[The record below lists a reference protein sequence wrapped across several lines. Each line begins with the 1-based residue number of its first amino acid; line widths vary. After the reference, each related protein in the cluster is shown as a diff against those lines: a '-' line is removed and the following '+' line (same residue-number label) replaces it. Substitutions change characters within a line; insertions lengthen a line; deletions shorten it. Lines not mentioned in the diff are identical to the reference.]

1 MWKCGNK
8 QGCDTGKGYPWA
20 SWNED
25 EFDNALKKFTAEQTP
40 EVVEIEDLAP
50 EVLNDSIRELKA
62 TVTTHYN

>member
-1 MWKCGNK
+1 LWKCGNK

-40 EVVEIEDLAP
+40 EVVDIEDLAP
-50 EVLNDSIRELKA
+50 PF
-62 TVTTHYN
+62 